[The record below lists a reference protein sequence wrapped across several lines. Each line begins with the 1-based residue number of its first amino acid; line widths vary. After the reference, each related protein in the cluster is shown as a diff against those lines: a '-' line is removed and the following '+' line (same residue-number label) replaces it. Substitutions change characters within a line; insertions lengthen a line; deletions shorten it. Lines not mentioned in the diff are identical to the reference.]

1 MSGGG
6 NSDSDADRVDGIDD
20 DARVDDHGSE
30 KSFKAMRLA
39 AAVPGTRA
47 ARVQFETG
55 PFGKRMSQSTRLDVS
70 ETAFDSAERI
80 LPVLMSIACVLTLIC
95 ACVYSYEKGVRRD
108 VCLCCQCNAI
118 DPMID

>member
-1 MSGGG
+1 
-6 NSDSDADRVDGIDD
+6 
-20 DARVDDHGSE
+20 
-30 KSFKAMRLA
+30 MRLA

-95 ACVYSYEKGVRRD
+95 AD
-108 VCLCCQCNAI
+108 VCTHMRKGYEETFACAANAMRSI
-118 DPMID
+118 Q